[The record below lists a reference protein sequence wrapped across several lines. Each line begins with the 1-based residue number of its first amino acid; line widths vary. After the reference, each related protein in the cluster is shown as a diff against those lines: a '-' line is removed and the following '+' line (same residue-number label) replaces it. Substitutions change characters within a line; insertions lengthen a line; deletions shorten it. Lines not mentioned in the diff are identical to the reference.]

1 MRMQLRPIAVGIVS
15 LGLAAALTAC
25 GEAGGGGNGDG
36 DGNGSGEGKE
46 SGTIGLLLP
55 ENSTTRYESFDRPSI
70 EGKIAELC
78 SDCKVQYNNA
88 NEDTALQKQQFD
100 AMLTQGVDVI
110 ILDAVDSAST
120 SSWVEEAAA
129 QGVPVVAYDRLAEG
143 DVVAYV
149 SYDNTEV
156 GRLQGQ
162 ALLEALGDDAEGAGV
177 VMINGSPTDP
187 NAAMF
192 KAGAHE
198 VLDGVVDIVY
208 ESDVDG
214 WDAALANEDVTGA
227 VESLGGDA
235 IDAVYSANDGMA
247 AGIITALHAANL
259 HDTVVGGQDAE
270 LAGLQRIISG
280 EQTFTIY
287 KALVPQGELTAEIAV
302 RVLRGEDFSDLTT
315 GTVDSPTTQGVPSAL
330 LTPVTVT
337 VDNINETVIADEF
350 YTAEAICTRD
360 YADACAEAGIGG

>member
-25 GEAGGGGNGDG
+25 GEAGGGSDDG
-36 DGNGSGEGKE
+36 DGKGGGEGKE

-78 SDCKVQYNNA
+78 PDCKVQYNNA

-120 SSWVEEAAA
+120 ASWVEEAAA
-129 QGVPVVAYDRLAEG
+129 QDVPVVAYDRLAEG
-143 DVVAYV
+143 DVAAYV
-149 SYDNTEV
+149 SYDNFEV

-162 ALLEALGDDAEGAGV
+162 ALIEALGDDAEGAGV

-198 VLDGVVDIVY
+198 VLHGVVDIVY

-259 HDTVVGGQDAE
+259 HDLVVGGQDAE
-270 LAGLQRIISG
+270 LAGLQRIIAG

-287 KALVPQGELTAEIAV
+287 KALVPQGELTAEVAV
-302 RVLRGEDFSDLTT
+302 RVLRGEDFSDLTPDAI
-315 GTVDSPTTQGVPSAL
+315 DSPTTEGVPSAL

-337 VDNINETVIADEF
+337 VENINDTVIADEF
-350 YTAEAICTRD
+350 YAPEAICTRD
-360 YADACAEAGIGG
+360 YADACAAAGIG